1 MSMPLWYLLAPPPVS
16 RGPKGDVTAP
26 PGKGGIAAAREVG
39 IRSAITIRSMLHI
52 LSLIGYLIFN
62 SDSLVAF

>member
-1 MSMPLWYLLAPPPVS
+1 MS